1 MKKYFKKI
9 FDILFVKKEAM
20 GYIEKDNKKIAN
32 KTYKIIKN
40 IGILLTAILVA
51 YILVFVRIESIIT
64 ALEKNKDLE
73 FSISKQG
80 IEFISEEDMAN
91 DKKKEEVIRKYTIS
105 DIDIVTINAEKIE
118 DGLIEKNKDIF
129 NADKNMLVITKG
141 KVYTYE
147 NNVLSKPID
156 IREELKSEDGFD
168 FVIYKNDIINFYKS
182 YNLRI
187 FLFILIFLITF
198 LAMIFIIFIL
208 SIFAKAIGHT
218 VILILGMI
226 KVVNINTNIAYN
238 IVVYSLIP
246 AYIIWN
252 LVIIYS
258 LSFGL
263 RKNIESLNRK
273 YIL

>member
-9 FDILFVKKEAM
+9 FDILFVKKESM
-20 GYIEKDNKKIAN
+20 DYIEKDNKKIAN

-91 DKKKEEVIRKYTIS
+91 DKKKEEIIRKYTIS

-218 VILILGMI
+218 VILILGML
-226 KVVNINTNIAYN
+226 KVVSINTNIAYN

-252 LVIIYS
+252 FVIIYS

-263 RKNIESLNRK
+263 SKNIESLNRK

>member
-9 FDILFVKKEAM
+9 FDILFVKKESM
-20 GYIEKDNKKIAN
+20 DYIEKDNKKIAN

-80 IEFISEEDMAN
+80 IEFISEEDVAN

-156 IREELKSEDGFD
+156 IREELKAEEGFD

-218 VILILGMI
+218 VILILGML
-226 KVVNINTNIAYN
+226 KVVSINTNIAYN

>member
-9 FDILFVKKEAM
+9 FDILFVKKESM
-20 GYIEKDNKKIAN
+20 DYIEKDNKKIAN

-91 DKKKEEVIRKYTIS
+91 DKKKEEIIRKYTIS
-105 DIDIVTINAEKIE
+105 DIDIVTINTEKIE

-218 VILILGMI
+218 VILILGML
-226 KVVNINTNIAYN
+226 KVVSINTNIAYN

-263 RKNIESLNRK
+263 SKNIESLNRK

>member
-9 FDILFVKKEAM
+9 FDILFVKKESM
-20 GYIEKDNKKIAN
+20 DYIEKDNKKIAN

-40 IGILLTAILVA
+40 IGLLLTAILVA

-80 IEFISEEDMAN
+80 IEFISEEDVAN
-91 DKKKEEVIRKYTIS
+91 DKKKEEIIRKYTIS

-218 VILILGMI
+218 VILILGML
-226 KVVNINTNIAYN
+226 KVVSINTNIAYN

>member
-9 FDILFVKKEAM
+9 FDILFVKKESM
-20 GYIEKDNKKIAN
+20 DYIEKDNRKIAN

-147 NNVLSKPID
+147 NNVLSKQID
-156 IREELKSEDGFD
+156 IREELKAEEGFD

-218 VILILGMI
+218 VILILGML
-226 KVVNINTNIAYN
+226 KVVSINTNIAYN

>member
-9 FDILFVKKEAM
+9 FDILFVKKESM
-20 GYIEKDNKKIAN
+20 DYIEKDNRKIAN

-80 IEFISEEDMAN
+80 IEFISEEDVAN

-118 DGLIEKNKDIF
+118 DGMIEKNKDIF
-129 NADKNMLVITKG
+129 NADKNMLIITKG

-147 NNVLSKPID
+147 NNVLSKGID
-156 IREELKSEDGFD
+156 IREELKAEEGFD

-218 VILILGMI
+218 VILILGML
-226 KVVNINTNIAYN
+226 KVVSINTNIAHN

-258 LSFGL
+258 LNFGL

>member
-9 FDILFVKKEAM
+9 FDILFVKKESM
-20 GYIEKDNKKIAN
+20 DYIEKDNKKIAN

-40 IGILLTAILVA
+40 IGILLTAIFVA
-51 YILVFVRIESIIT
+51 YILVFLRIESIIT

-80 IEFISEEDMAN
+80 IEFISEEDVAN
-91 DKKKEEVIRKYTIS
+91 DKKKEEIIRKYTIS

-129 NADKNMLVITKG
+129 NADKNMLIITKG

-218 VILILGMI
+218 VILILGML
-226 KVVNINTNIAYN
+226 KVVSINTNIAYN

>member
-1 MKKYFKKI
+1 MKKYFNKI
-9 FDILFVKKEAM
+9 FDILFVKKESM

-105 DIDIVTINAEKIE
+105 DIDIVTINSEKIE

-226 KVVNINTNIAYN
+226 KVVNIDTNIAYN

-263 RKNIESLNRK
+263 SKNIESLNRK

>member
-1 MKKYFKKI
+1 MKKYFNKI
-9 FDILFVKKEAM
+9 FDILFVKKESM
-20 GYIEKDNKKIAN
+20 DYIEKDNKKIAN

-156 IREELKSEDGFD
+156 IREELKAEEGFD

-218 VILILGMI
+218 VILILGML
-226 KVVNINTNIAYN
+226 KVVSINTNIAYN

-246 AYIIWN
+246 SYIIWN

>member
-9 FDILFVKKEAM
+9 FDILFVKKESM
-20 GYIEKDNKKIAN
+20 DYIEKDNKKSAN

-91 DKKKEEVIRKYTIS
+91 DKKKEEIIRKYTIS

-218 VILILGMI
+218 VILILGML

-238 IVVYSLIP
+238 IVLYSLIP

-258 LSFGL
+258 LNFGL

>member
-9 FDILFVKKEAM
+9 FDILFVKKESM
-20 GYIEKDNKKIAN
+20 DYIEKDNKKIAN

-91 DKKKEEVIRKYTIS
+91 DKKKEEIIRKYTIS

-263 RKNIESLNRK
+263 SKNIESLNRK

>member
-9 FDILFVKKEAM
+9 FDILFVKKESM
-20 GYIEKDNKKIAN
+20 DYIEKDNKKIAN

-40 IGILLTAILVA
+40 IGILLTAIFVA

-80 IEFISEEDMAN
+80 IEFISEEDVAN
-91 DKKKEEVIRKYTIS
+91 DKKKEEIIRKYTIS

-118 DGLIEKNKDIF
+118 DGMIEKNKDIF
-129 NADKNMLVITKG
+129 NADKNMLIITKG

-156 IREELKSEDGFD
+156 IREELKAEEGFD

-218 VILILGMI
+218 VILILGML
-226 KVVNINTNIAYN
+226 KVVSINTNIAYN

>member
-9 FDILFVKKEAM
+9 FDILFVKKESM

-91 DKKKEEVIRKYTIS
+91 DKKKEEIIRKYTIS
-105 DIDIVTINAEKIE
+105 DIDIVTINSEKIE

-226 KVVNINTNIAYN
+226 KVVSINTNIAYN

-263 RKNIESLNRK
+263 SKNIESLNRK

>member
-9 FDILFVKKEAM
+9 FDILFVKKESM
-20 GYIEKDNKKIAN
+20 DYIEKDNKKIAN

-80 IEFISEEDMAN
+80 IEFISEEDVSN
-91 DKKKEEVIRKYTIS
+91 DKKKEEIIRKYTIS

-218 VILILGMI
+218 VILILGML
-226 KVVNINTNIAYN
+226 KVVSINTNIAYN

-263 RKNIESLNRK
+263 SKNIESLNRK

>member
-9 FDILFVKKEAM
+9 FDILFVKKESM

-80 IEFISEEDMAN
+80 IEFISEGDMAN
-91 DKKKEEVIRKYTIS
+91 DKKTEEIIRKYTIS
-105 DIDIVTINAEKIE
+105 DIDIVTINTEKIE

-129 NADKNMLVITKG
+129 NTDKNMLVITKG

-156 IREELKSEDGFD
+156 IREELKSEEGFD

-263 RKNIESLNRK
+263 SKNIESLNRK

>member
-9 FDILFVKKEAM
+9 FDILFVKKESM
-20 GYIEKDNKKIAN
+20 DYIEKDNKKITN

-51 YILVFVRIESIIT
+51 YILVFVRIDSIIT

-80 IEFISEEDMAN
+80 IEFISEEDVAN
-91 DKKKEEVIRKYTIS
+91 DKKKEEIIRKYTIS

-118 DGLIEKNKDIF
+118 DGMIEKNKDIF
-129 NADKNMLVITKG
+129 NADKNMLIITKG

-156 IREELKSEDGFD
+156 IREELKAEEGFD

-218 VILILGMI
+218 VILILGML
-226 KVVNINTNIAYN
+226 KVVSINTNIAYN

-263 RKNIESLNRK
+263 SKNIESLNRK

>member
-1 MKKYFKKI
+1 MKEYFKKI
-9 FDILFVKKEAM
+9 LNIAFVKDEAM
-20 GYIEKDNKKIAN
+20 EYIEKDNKKNAN

-80 IEFISEEDMAN
+80 IEFISEEDMLN
-91 DKKKEEVIRKYTIS
+91 NEKKEEVIKKYTIS
-105 DIDIVTINAEKIE
+105 DIDIVTINTEKIE
-118 DGLIEKNKDIF
+118 DGMIEKNKEIF
-129 NADKNMLVITKG
+129 NTDKNMLIITKG

-147 NNVLSKPID
+147 NNVLSKPMD
-156 IREELKSEDGFD
+156 IREELKSEEGFD
-168 FVIYKNDIINFYKS
+168 YIIYKNDIINFYKS

-198 LAMIFIIFIL
+198 LVMIFIIFIL
-208 SIFAKAIGHT
+208 SIFAKAIGYT

-226 KVVNINTNIAYN
+226 KVVSINTNIAHN

-246 AYIIWN
+246 AYIVWN

-258 LSFGL
+258 LNFGL

>member
-9 FDILFVKKEAM
+9 FDILFVKKESM
-20 GYIEKDNKKIAN
+20 DYIEKDNRKIAN

-80 IEFISEEDMAN
+80 IEFISEEDVAN

-118 DGLIEKNKDIF
+118 DGMIEKNKDIF
-129 NADKNMLVITKG
+129 NADKNMLIITKG

-147 NNVLSKPID
+147 NNVLSKGID
-156 IREELKSEDGFD
+156 IREELKSEEGFD

-208 SIFAKAIGHT
+208 SIFAKAIGYT

-226 KVVNINTNIAYN
+226 KVVSINTNIAYN

-258 LSFGL
+258 LNFGL

>member
-9 FDILFVKKEAM
+9 FDILFVKKESM

-105 DIDIVTINAEKIE
+105 DIDIVTINSEKIE

-263 RKNIESLNRK
+263 SKNIESLNRK

>member
-9 FDILFVKKEAM
+9 FDILFVKKESM
-20 GYIEKDNKKIAN
+20 DYIEKDNRKIAN

-80 IEFISEEDMAN
+80 IEFISEEDVAN

-118 DGLIEKNKDIF
+118 DGMIEKNKDIF
-129 NADKNMLVITKG
+129 NADKNMLIITKG

-147 NNVLSKPID
+147 NNVLSKGID
-156 IREELKSEDGFD
+156 IREELKSEEGFD

-226 KVVNINTNIAYN
+226 KVVSINTNIAHN

-258 LSFGL
+258 LNFGL

>member
-1 MKKYFKKI
+1 MKEYFEKI
-9 FDILFVKKEAM
+9 LNIAFVKDEAM
-20 GYIEKDNKKIAN
+20 EYIEKDNKKNAN

-80 IEFISEEDMAN
+80 IEFISEEDMLN
-91 DKKKEEVIRKYTIS
+91 NEKKEEVIKKYAIS
-105 DIDIVTINAEKIE
+105 DIDIVTINTEKIE
-118 DGLIEKNKDIF
+118 DGMIEKNKEIF
-129 NADKNMLVITKG
+129 NTDKNMLIITKG

-147 NNVLSKPID
+147 NNVLSKPMD
-156 IREELKSEDGFD
+156 IREELKSEEGFD
-168 FVIYKNDIINFYKS
+168 YIIYKNDIINFYKS

-198 LAMIFIIFIL
+198 LAMIFVIFIL
-208 SIFAKAIGHT
+208 SIFAKAIGYT

-226 KVVNINTNIAYN
+226 KVVSINTNIAHN

-246 AYIIWN
+246 AYIVWN

-258 LSFGL
+258 LNFGL

>member
-1 MKKYFKKI
+1 
-9 FDILFVKKEAM
+9 
-20 GYIEKDNKKIAN
+20 
-32 KTYKIIKN
+32 
-40 IGILLTAILVA
+40 
-51 YILVFVRIESIIT
+51 
-64 ALEKNKDLE
+64 
-73 FSISKQG
+73 
-80 IEFISEEDMAN
+80 MAN

-118 DGLIEKNKDIF
+118 DGMIEKNKDIF
-129 NADKNMLVITKG
+129 NADKNMLIITKG
-141 KVYTYE
+141 KIYTYE
-147 NNVLSKPID
+147 NNVLSKGID
-156 IREELKSEDGFD
+156 IREELKAEEGFD

-208 SIFAKAIGHT
+208 SIFAKAIGYT

-226 KVVNINTNIAYN
+226 KVVSINTNIAHN

-258 LSFGL
+258 LNFGL

>member
-9 FDILFVKKEAM
+9 FDILFVKKESM
-20 GYIEKDNKKIAN
+20 DYIEKDNKKITN

-91 DKKKEEVIRKYTIS
+91 DKKKEEIIRKYTIS

-118 DGLIEKNKDIF
+118 DGMIEKNKDIF
-129 NADKNMLVITKG
+129 NADKNMLIITKE

-218 VILILGMI
+218 VILILGML
-226 KVVNINTNIAYN
+226 KVVSINTNIAYN

-263 RKNIESLNRK
+263 SKNIESLNRK

>member
-9 FDILFVKKEAM
+9 FDILFVKKESM
-20 GYIEKDNKKIAN
+20 GYIEKDNRKIAN

-80 IEFISEEDMAN
+80 IEFISEEDVAN

-118 DGLIEKNKDIF
+118 DGMIEKNKDIF
-129 NADKNMLVITKG
+129 NADKNMLIITKG

-147 NNVLSKPID
+147 NNVLSKGID
-156 IREELKSEDGFD
+156 IREELKAEEGFD

-208 SIFAKAIGHT
+208 SIFAKAIGYT

-226 KVVNINTNIAYN
+226 KVVSINTNIAHN

-258 LSFGL
+258 LNFGL

>member
-9 FDILFVKKEAM
+9 FDILFVKKESM

-91 DKKKEEVIRKYTIS
+91 DKKKEEIIRKYTIS
-105 DIDIVTINAEKIE
+105 DIDIVTINTEKIE

-129 NADKNMLVITKG
+129 NTDKNMLVITKG

-156 IREELKSEDGFD
+156 IREELKSEEGFD

-263 RKNIESLNRK
+263 SKNIESLNRK

>member
-9 FDILFVKKEAM
+9 FDILFVKKESM
-20 GYIEKDNKKIAN
+20 DYIEKDNKKIAN

-80 IEFISEEDMAN
+80 IEFISEEDVAN
-91 DKKKEEVIRKYTIS
+91 DKKKEEIIRKYTIS

-218 VILILGMI
+218 VILILGML

>member
-9 FDILFVKKEAM
+9 FDILFVKKESM

-91 DKKKEEVIRKYTIS
+91 DKKKEEIIRKYTIS
-105 DIDIVTINAEKIE
+105 DIDIVTINSEKIE

-129 NADKNMLVITKG
+129 NTDKNMLVITKG

-156 IREELKSEDGFD
+156 IREELKSEEGFD

-263 RKNIESLNRK
+263 SKNIESLNRK

>member
-9 FDILFVKKEAM
+9 FDILFVKKESM
-20 GYIEKDNKKIAN
+20 DYIEKDNKKIAN

-91 DKKKEEVIRKYTIS
+91 DKKKEEIIRKYTIS
-105 DIDIVTINAEKIE
+105 DIDIVTINTEKIE

-129 NADKNMLVITKG
+129 NTDKNMLVITKG

-156 IREELKSEDGFD
+156 IREELKSEEGFD

-263 RKNIESLNRK
+263 SKNIESLNRK

>member
-1 MKKYFKKI
+1 MKEYFKKI
-9 FDILFVKKEAM
+9 LNIAFVKDEAM
-20 GYIEKDNKKIAN
+20 EYIEKDNKKNAN

-80 IEFISEEDMAN
+80 IEFISEEDMLN
-91 DKKKEEVIRKYTIS
+91 NEKKEEVIKKYTIS
-105 DIDIVTINAEKIE
+105 DIDIVTINTEKIE
-118 DGLIEKNKDIF
+118 DGMIEKNREIF
-129 NADKNMLVITKG
+129 NTDKNMLIITKG

-147 NNVLSKPID
+147 NNVLSKPMD
-156 IREELKSEDGFD
+156 IREELKSEEGFD
-168 FVIYKNDIINFYKS
+168 YIIYKNDIINFYKS

-226 KVVNINTNIAYN
+226 KVVSINTNIAHN

-246 AYIIWN
+246 AYIVWN

-258 LSFGL
+258 LNFGL

>member
-9 FDILFVKKEAM
+9 FDILFVKKESM

-91 DKKKEEVIRKYTIS
+91 DKKKEEIIRKYTIS
-105 DIDIVTINAEKIE
+105 DIDIVTINSEKIE

-147 NNVLSKPID
+147 NNILSKPID

-226 KVVNINTNIAYN
+226 KVVNIDTNIAYN

-263 RKNIESLNRK
+263 SKNIESLNRK

>member
-9 FDILFVKKEAM
+9 FDILFVKKESM
-20 GYIEKDNKKIAN
+20 DYIEKDNRKIAN

-40 IGILLTAILVA
+40 IGILLTAIFVA

-91 DKKKEEVIRKYTIS
+91 DKKKEEIIRKYTIS

-129 NADKNMLVITKG
+129 NADKNMLIITKG

-156 IREELKSEDGFD
+156 IREELKAEEGFD

-218 VILILGMI
+218 VILILGML
-226 KVVNINTNIAYN
+226 KVVSINTNIAYN

>member
-1 MKKYFKKI
+1 MKEYFKKI
-9 FDILFVKKEAM
+9 LNIAFVKDEAM
-20 GYIEKDNKKIAN
+20 EYIEKDNKKNAN

-80 IEFISEEDMAN
+80 IEFISEEDMLN
-91 DKKKEEVIRKYTIS
+91 NEKKEEVIKKYTIS
-105 DIDIVTINAEKIE
+105 DIDIVTINTEKIE
-118 DGLIEKNKDIF
+118 DGMIEKNREIF
-129 NADKNMLVITKG
+129 NTDKNMLIITKG

-147 NNVLSKPID
+147 NNVLSKPMD
-156 IREELKSEDGFD
+156 IREELKSEEGFD
-168 FVIYKNDIINFYKS
+168 YIIYKNDIINFYKS

-226 KVVNINTNIAYN
+226 KVVSINTNIAHN

-258 LSFGL
+258 LNFGL

>member
-9 FDILFVKKEAM
+9 FDILFVKKESM
-20 GYIEKDNKKIAN
+20 DYIEKDNKKIAN

-91 DKKKEEVIRKYTIS
+91 DKKKEEIIRKYTIS

-218 VILILGMI
+218 VILILGML
-226 KVVNINTNIAYN
+226 KVVSINTNIAYN

-263 RKNIESLNRK
+263 SKNIESLNRK

>member
-9 FDILFVKKEAM
+9 FDILFVKKESM
-20 GYIEKDNKKIAN
+20 DYIEKDNKKIAN

-91 DKKKEEVIRKYTIS
+91 DKKKEEIIRKYTIS

-118 DGLIEKNKDIF
+118 DGMIEKNKDIF
-129 NADKNMLVITKG
+129 NADKNMLIITKG

-156 IREELKSEDGFD
+156 IREELKAEEGFD

-218 VILILGMI
+218 VILILGML
-226 KVVNINTNIAYN
+226 KVVSINTNIAYN

-263 RKNIESLNRK
+263 SKNIESLNRK

>member
-9 FDILFVKKEAM
+9 FDILFVKKESM
-20 GYIEKDNKKIAN
+20 DYIEKDNKKIAN

-80 IEFISEEDMAN
+80 IEFISEENVAN

-156 IREELKSEDGFD
+156 IREELKAEEGFD

-218 VILILGMI
+218 VILILGML
-226 KVVNINTNIAYN
+226 KVVSINTNIAYN

-263 RKNIESLNRK
+263 SKNIESLNRK

>member
-9 FDILFVKKEAM
+9 FDILFVKKESM

-80 IEFISEEDMAN
+80 IEFISEEDVAN
-91 DKKKEEVIRKYTIS
+91 DKKKEEIIRKYTIS

-118 DGLIEKNKDIF
+118 DGMIEKNKDIF
-129 NADKNMLVITKG
+129 NADKNMLIITKG

-156 IREELKSEDGFD
+156 IREELKAEDGFD

-226 KVVNINTNIAYN
+226 KVVSINTNIAYN

-263 RKNIESLNRK
+263 SKNIESLNRK

>member
-9 FDILFVKKEAM
+9 FDILFVKKESM

-105 DIDIVTINAEKIE
+105 DIDIVTINSEKIE
-118 DGLIEKNKDIF
+118 DGLIEKHKDIF

-226 KVVNINTNIAYN
+226 KVVNIDTNIAYN

-263 RKNIESLNRK
+263 SKNIESLNRK

>member
-9 FDILFVKKEAM
+9 FDILFVKKESM

-80 IEFISEEDMAN
+80 IEFISEEDIAN
-91 DKKKEEVIRKYTIS
+91 DKKKEEIIRKYTIS

-118 DGLIEKNKDIF
+118 DGMIEKNKDIF

-147 NNVLSKPID
+147 NNVLSKEID
-156 IREELKSEDGFD
+156 IREELKAEEGFD

-208 SIFAKAIGHT
+208 LIFAKAIGHT

-226 KVVNINTNIAYN
+226 KVVNIDTNISYN

>member
-9 FDILFVKKEAM
+9 FDILFVKKESM
-20 GYIEKDNKKIAN
+20 DYIEKDNRKIAN

-80 IEFISEEDMAN
+80 IEFISEEDVAN
-91 DKKKEEVIRKYTIS
+91 DKKKEEIIRKYTIS
-105 DIDIVTINAEKIE
+105 DIDVVTINAEKIE
-118 DGLIEKNKDIF
+118 DGMIEKNKDIF
-129 NADKNMLVITKG
+129 NADKNMLIITKG

-156 IREELKSEDGFD
+156 IREELKAEEGFD

-218 VILILGMI
+218 VILILGML
-226 KVVNINTNIAYN
+226 KVVSINTNIAYN